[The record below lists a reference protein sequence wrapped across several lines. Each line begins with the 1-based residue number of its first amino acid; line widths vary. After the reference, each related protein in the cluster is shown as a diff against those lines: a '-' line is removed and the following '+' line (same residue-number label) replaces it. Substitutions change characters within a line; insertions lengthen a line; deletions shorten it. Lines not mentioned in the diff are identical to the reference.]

1 MDKGDWI
8 LMVKD
13 KGLRFFCLL
22 FSFVYLYNLQCN
34 SSLSKNRFL
43 ELLKDKNFR
52 VQIHKTFE
60 GDR

>member
-1 MDKGDWI
+1 
-8 LMVKD
+8 MVKD